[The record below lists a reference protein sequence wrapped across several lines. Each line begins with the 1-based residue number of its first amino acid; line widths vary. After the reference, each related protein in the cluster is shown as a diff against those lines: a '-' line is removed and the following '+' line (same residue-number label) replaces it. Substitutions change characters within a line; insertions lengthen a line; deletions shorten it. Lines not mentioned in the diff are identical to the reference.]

1 MAVVIEDVG
10 ELLALSRAIYSSKF
24 DLPEGVADDL
34 LASPLL
40 AAVARRIDDALGT
53 HPDLI
58 GSPTH
63 ARNHAAWHDATAHG
77 PHVLERVRA
86 LRGRVPG
93 WAERSVDERE
103 RILADALAPLTMPAD
118 DLREMALAPIPE

>member
-40 AAVARRIDDALGT
+40 AAVARR
-53 HPDLI
+53 PW
-58 GSPTH
+58 P
-63 ARNHAAWHDATAHG
+63 
-77 PHVLERVRA
+77 
-86 LRGRVPG
+86 
-93 WAERSVDERE
+93 RSVNSRAVH
-103 RILADALAPLTMPAD
+103 I
-118 DLREMALAPIPE
+118 